1 MENKRIFLGLVLA
14 ALLAFSG
21 LTAYAA
27 DTQSLSPTN
36 VVLDYDLTHVDANLK
51 PGDSGVLQIVI
62 RNVGPQA
69 AEDVQLSVPETGSIS
84 VNKKWDLGKMEP
96 YSIKTVS
103 STLTVSKDAY
113 IGLHNIQV
121 RINYDGYDSKGKR
134 ENDKETVWDFPVRV
148 YVSANF
154 QVAVEKNVFSKDS
167 ADKLII
173 TGTTQDGAKSVSA
186 TLTSDPAQAACASV
200 IGSSK
205 VFVGDVARGQTFRLE
220 YDIKPSNVGVCS
232 FSLLMDY
239 SDVSGNSMKETLPVS
254 IDVQRN
260 DVDFK
265 VTDVSYT
272 GASPGTEVNVTVSLD
287 NLGSAQAND
296 VSVTAQLSS
305 PFTPIGS
312 SERFIGTIGNH
323 EAKDV
328 SFRLLVD
335 SQADVKAYVI
345 PLTVDYFDSAGTK
358 YSINKTIGLAL
369 DGKPQLQLFLERN
382 DPLTPGSTGRVT
394 VSIVNKGF
402 AEVKFLSIRLLPTEN
417 YAVSLPAES
426 YVGNL
431 DSDATVTEDYEIS
444 VNKNASSGTIP
455 LKLRLQYKETNSNVD
470 QVVTSDV
477 DVTVLSAQE
486 YSAKQPSG
494 GMSLLITVLEVL
506 MVLVALG
513 LIVSFFSKSGAG
525 KKPRGSKALSERE
538 SA

>member
-1 MENKRIFLGLVLA
+1 M
-14 ALLAFSG
+14 
-21 LTAYAA
+21 TAYAA
-27 DTQSLSPTN
+27 DDKSVSPTN
-36 VVLDYDLTHVDANLK
+36 VVLDYDLTHVDSNLK

-69 AEDVQLSVPETGSIS
+69 AEDVQLSVPETGSIA

-121 RINYDGYDSKGKR
+121 RINYDGYDSSGKL
-134 ENDKETVWDFPVRV
+134 ENDQETVWDFPVRV

-154 QVAVEKNVFSKDS
+154 QIAVVKDVFSKDS
-167 ADKLII
+167 AGKLVI
-173 TGTTQDGAKSVSA
+173 TGSTQDGAKGVSA
-186 TLTSDPAQAACASV
+186 TLGPDPAQAACASV

-205 VFVGDVARGQTFRLE
+205 VFVGDVSRGQDFRLE

-239 SDVSGNSMKETLPVS
+239 SDISGNSMKENLPVS
-254 IDVQRN
+254 IDVQRS
-260 DVDFK
+260 DADFK
-265 VTDVSYT
+265 VSDVSYT
-272 GASPGTEVNVTVSLD
+272 SASPGTAVNVTVSLE

-312 SERFIGTIGNH
+312 SERFIGDIGKH
-323 EAKDV
+323 GKEDV

-335 SQADVKAYVI
+335 SQADVKAYEI
-345 PLTVDYFDSAGTK
+345 PLTIEYFDAAGVK
-358 YSINKTIGLAL
+358 YAVKKTIGLAL
-369 DGKPQLQLFLERN
+369 DGKPELQLFLERS
-382 DPLTPGSTGRVT
+382 DLLAPGTTGRVT
-394 VSIVNKGF
+394 LSVVNKGY
-402 AEVKFLSIRLLPTEN
+402 AEVKFLSVGLLPTEN

-431 DSDATVTEDYEIS
+431 GSDATVTEDYEIT

-455 LKLRLQYKETNSNVD
+455 LTVRLQYKETNSNVD
-470 QVVTSDV
+470 QIVLSDV
-477 DVTVLSAQE
+477 DVNVLSGQE
-486 YSAKQPSG
+486 YSARQSSG
-494 GMSLLITVLEVL
+494 SVSPLIMGLEGL
-506 MVLVALG
+506 MALVALG
-513 LIVSFFSKSGAG
+513 LIVSFLSRSGAQ
-525 KKPRGSKALSERE
+525 KSKAVKALPEKE
-538 SA
+538 GA